1 MKELKSFGAA
11 LCGIGSAVCTE
22 SHLRFHIV
30 AALWVTAFS
39 ALYGLSPVQWAVLA
53 VVIASVI
60 AAELFNTA
68 VESLC
73 DRVTKEHDSY
83 IKIAKDACAAGVLA
97 LSLGAVAV
105 AVVFFRDTDRL
116 AAVFTTV
123 FGSAGLLI
131 SAAVSAIISAVFVA
145 LGPVGI
151 KKLFNRK

>member
-1 MKELKSFGAA
+1 MNQSTY
-11 LCGIGSAVCTE
+11 SV
-22 SHLRFHIV
+22 
-30 AALWVTAFS
+30 
-39 ALYGLSPVQWAVLA
+39 LS
-53 VVIASVI
+53 
-60 AAELFNTA
+60 N
-68 VESLC
+68 
-73 DRVTKEHDSY
+73 

-105 AVVFFRDTDRL
+105 AVVFFRDTGRL

-131 SAAVSAIISAVFVA
+131 SAAVSAIISVVFVA